1 MPAALNYKVV
11 ADSSKG
17 IRASIKDVVR
27 TIIEGAVLAVLI
39 VFTIFR
45 FFPLYSYY
53 RFNLT
58 DYPTWHIN
66 IHLGIWV

>member
-1 MPAALNYKVV
+1 MPAGLNYKVV

-39 VFTIFR
+39 VLLFGFLPI
-45 FFPLYSYY
+45 YCYY